1 MGQYNTAIVTQQG
14 QQILAEAVGAQQ
26 VITFTSVKTSSHSYS
41 SETDLTTLTGLQD
54 IMQSVSPSS
63 AAVTNGNIV
72 EVTARFDNAGVQ
84 NEYQI
89 QTIGLYGKT
98 QNGEETL
105 IAVVKAVTPDTM
117 PDSAYSPIAYIYN
130 IQLTIQ
136 SGESVAVTVNP
147 AGTATVQDV
156 LKLQQTIATLQQNVN
171 EQIAQLNSDL
181 NSRNDVSDLL
191 AEADMGRLG
200 KRIVMCGMNTLNTP
214 YKVGLTPGAEGV
226 AYINMTNDNYGTILF
241 ITSGG
246 DEVFCRYKNNGT
258 WSPEWSKLI
267 TSADMEDTLQIFDY
281 SGMVFDFNKY
291 DYPAGVYRL
300 GSDINIQ
307 NGPSISLAYSV
318 ILVIRYP
325 QQDTLAM
332 IGFPYKDYG
341 TIVFRQASNSGWTS
355 SGWYKIEGTKI

>member
-72 EVTARFDNAGVQ
+72 EVTARFDNTGVQ

-98 QNGEETL
+98 PNGEETL

-117 PDSAYSPIAYIYN
+117 PNSAYSPIAYIYS

-156 LKLQQTIATLQQNVN
+156 LELRQTIATLQQNVN
-171 EQIAQLNSDL
+171 EQIAQLNSDISTARYSNNL
-181 NSRNDVSDLL
+181 MSEYDVPTFVRWDS
-191 AEADMGRLG
+191 E
-200 KRIVMCGMNTLNTP
+200 TLNTP
-214 YKVGLTPGAEGV
+214 YKAGLTTA
-226 AYINMTNDNYGTILF
+226 
-241 ITSGG
+241 TSGFAF
-246 DEVFCRYKNNGT
+246 VFGQYSGWQTVVAFTTGLEMAFVHTTGNGVPSGWSAFISRNPRVIGEQFIKFDQIAIEKDTDGLYKLHFYENGT
-258 WSPEWSKLI
+258 WLGQIK
-267 TSADMEDTLQIFDY
+267 SAQVTQ
-281 SGMVFDFNKY
+281 
-291 DYPAGVYRL
+291 
-300 GSDINIQ
+300 
-307 NGPSISLAYSV
+307 
-318 ILVIRYP
+318 
-325 QQDTLAM
+325 
-332 IGFPYKDYG
+332 
-341 TIVFRQASNSGWTS
+341 
-355 SGWYKIEGTKI
+355 

>member
-72 EVTARFDNAGVQ
+72 EVTARLDNTGVQ

-171 EQIAQLNSDL
+171 EQIAQLNSDITVEILTSTDL
-181 NSRNDVSDLL
+181 NDFKSPDKPRWGYGFSLSNCPFIAGCVVEYIPYSETYGVQRVTQVQSD
-191 AEADMGRLG
+191 G
-200 KRIVMCGMNTLNTP
+200 
-214 YKVGLTPGAEGV
+214 GV
-226 AYINMTNDNYGTILF
+226 YSTARRSCD
-241 ITSGG
+241 
-246 DEVFCRYKNNGT
+246 NGT
-258 WSPEWSKLI
+258 W
-267 TSADMEDTLQIFDY
+267 
-281 SGMVFDFNKY
+281 
-291 DYPAGVYRL
+291 
-300 GSDINIQ
+300 GSW
-307 NGPSISLAYSV
+307 V
-318 ILVIRYP
+318 IDNPNTNVIRN
-325 QQDTLAM
+325 TLVYGEQYVNFNQLSIELM
-332 IGFPYKDYG
+332 SDGRYKLHFYKDG
-341 TIVFRQASNSGWTS
+341 SWIGAIMASAT
-355 SGWYKIEGTKI
+355 

>member
-72 EVTARFDNAGVQ
+72 EVTARFDNTGVQ

-156 LKLQQTIATLQQNVN
+156 LELQQTIATLQQNVN
-171 EQIAQLNSDL
+171 EQIAQLNSDMSKTVFGTYTGKPEDGIIEIPAPGIQP
-181 NSRNDVSDLL
+181 NSAIAVNGDFSAANEAYVLGVRTPNESDI
-191 AEADMGRLG
+191 MQ
-200 KRIVMCGMNTLNTP
+200 VMIS
-214 YKVGLTPGAEGV
+214 GV
-226 AYINMTNDNYGTILF
+226 AGTMRINYI
-241 ITSGG
+241 
-246 DEVFCRYKNNGT
+246 YKK
-258 WSPEWSKLI
+258 S
-267 TSADMEDTLQIFDY
+267 
-281 SGMVFDFNKY
+281 
-291 DYPAGVYRL
+291 
-300 GSDINIQ
+300 
-307 NGPSISLAYSV
+307 
-318 ILVIRYP
+318 
-325 QQDTLAM
+325 
-332 IGFPYKDYG
+332 
-341 TIVFRQASNSGWTS
+341 
-355 SGWYKIEGTKI
+355 

>member
-89 QTIGLYGKT
+89 QAIGLYGKT

-156 LKLQQTIATLQQNVN
+156 LELRQTIATLQQNVN
-171 EQIAQLNSDL
+171 EQIAQLNSDMMIK
-181 NSRNDVSDLL
+181 SVES
-191 AEADMGRLG
+191 
-200 KRIVMCGMNTLNTP
+200 TLNIEVNQGGITL
-214 YKVGLTPGAEGV
+214 YK
-226 AYINMTNDNYGTILF
+226 
-241 ITSGG
+241 SGKVVQ
-246 DEVFCRYKNNGT
+246 VFCDIAPKSNVNPLTVISSVPSGYFPNEKGFLGY
-258 WSPEWSKLI
+258 LI
-267 TSADMEDTLQIFDY
+267 NQTTGQCVPIFID
-281 SGMVFDFNKY
+281 
-291 DYPAGVYRL
+291 AGGQMRTTEIL
-300 GSDINIQ
+300 GLEQGNI
-307 NGPSISLAYSV
+307 Y
-318 ILVIRYP
+318 
-325 QQDTLAM
+325 
-332 IGFPYKDYG
+332 YG
-341 TIVFRQASNSGWTS
+341 AGCYVCQ
-355 SGWYKIEGTKI
+355 

>member
-72 EVTARFDNAGVQ
+72 EVTARFDNTGVQ

-98 QNGEETL
+98 PNGEETL
-105 IAVVKAVTPDTM
+105 IAVAKAVTPDTM
-117 PDSAYSPIAYIYN
+117 PDSAYSPIAYIYS

-156 LKLQQTIATLQQNVN
+156 LELQQTIATLQQNVN
-171 EQIAQLNSDL
+171 EQFAQLNSDMMIK
-181 NSRNDVSDLL
+181 SVES
-191 AEADMGRLG
+191 
-200 KRIVMCGMNTLNTP
+200 TLNIEVNQGGITL
-214 YKVGLTPGAEGV
+214 YK
-226 AYINMTNDNYGTILF
+226 
-241 ITSGG
+241 SGKVVQ
-246 DEVFCRYKNNGT
+246 VFCDIAPKSNVNPLTVISSVPSGYFPNEKGFLGY
-258 WSPEWSKLI
+258 LI
-267 TSADMEDTLQIFDY
+267 NQTTGQCVPIFID
-281 SGMVFDFNKY
+281 
-291 DYPAGVYRL
+291 AGGQMRTTEIL
-300 GSDINIQ
+300 GLEQGNI
-307 NGPSISLAYSV
+307 Y
-318 ILVIRYP
+318 
-325 QQDTLAM
+325 
-332 IGFPYKDYG
+332 YG
-341 TIVFRQASNSGWTS
+341 AGCYVCQ
-355 SGWYKIEGTKI
+355 

>member
-41 SETDLTTLTGLQD
+41 SETDLTTLAGLQD

-72 EVTARFDNAGVQ
+72 EVTARFDNTGVQ

-156 LKLQQTIATLQQNVN
+156 LELQQTIATLQQNVN
-171 EQIAQLNSDL
+171 EQIAQLNSDFQ
-181 NSRNDVSDLL
+181 NCYQFSGGTSIPEN
-191 AEADMGRLG
+191 ADMKSSQYLIPGNYYCGSNITAVTLSNCPFDSAFLLKVEWSLGVNAQYIRQTFKQYDNNKIISRVYFVNESKWQDETQYITNADLEFHEATKITLGRY
-200 KRIVMCGMNTLNTP
+200 NS
-214 YKVGLTPGAEGV
+214 
-226 AYINMTNDNYGTILF
+226 YGT
-241 ITSGG
+241 T
-246 DEVFCRYKNNGT
+246 V
-258 WSPEWSKLI
+258 
-267 TSADMEDTLQIFDY
+267 
-281 SGMVFDFNKY
+281 
-291 DYPAGVYRL
+291 
-300 GSDINIQ
+300 INIDSTDGEEYQ
-307 NGPSISLAYSV
+307 LVASDQDLKYQKKIKNGSGFNTIWSIT
-318 ILVIRYP
+318 P
-325 QQDTLAM
+325 
-332 IGFPYKDYG
+332 
-341 TIVFRQASNSGWTS
+341 
-355 SGWYKIEGTKI
+355 

>member
-156 LKLQQTIATLQQNVN
+156 LELQQTIATLQQNVN
-171 EQIAQLNSDL
+171 EQIAQLNSD
-181 NSRNDVSDLL
+181 
-191 AEADMGRLG
+191 
-200 KRIVMCGMNTLNTP
+200 
-214 YKVGLTPGAEGV
+214 
-226 AYINMTNDNYGTILF
+226 
-241 ITSGG
+241 
-246 DEVFCRYKNNGT
+246 
-258 WSPEWSKLI
+258 
-267 TSADMEDTLQIFDY
+267 
-281 SGMVFDFNKY
+281 
-291 DYPAGVYRL
+291 
-300 GSDINIQ
+300 IQ
-307 NGPSISLAYSV
+307 ERV
-318 ILVIRYP
+318 
-325 QQDTLAM
+325 
-332 IGFPYKDYG
+332 
-341 TIVFRQASNSGWTS
+341 VFRQNNKDINVSVNANNDNRVYINASYNSEQFQLIFDFVDHVFRFANNHSGTWDDICLNESGIQRLAGAIRVFSGNSLDTNITPGVYAVDSSVSNLPISTYGLMIVIKYLNSNWIFNFFIPTDLTRLYINFYNGYGSAGWSGWKHVDFIAS
-355 SGWYKIEGTKI
+355 

>member
-72 EVTARFDNAGVQ
+72 EVTARFDNTGVQ

-98 QNGEETL
+98 PNGEETL

-117 PDSAYSPIAYIYN
+117 PNSAYSPIAYIYS

-156 LKLQQTIATLQQNVN
+156 LELQQTIATLQQNVN
-171 EQIAQLNSDL
+171 EQIAQLNSDIAKIS
-181 NSRNDVSDLL
+181 NMAYANKITDCNNATENNVVY
-191 AEADMGRLG
+191 AAYADAVNRPL
-200 KRIVMCGMNTLNTP
+200 
-214 YKVGLTPGAEGV
+214 
-226 AYINMTNDNYGTILF
+226 TNDSYFTVWAYTWDQQNTVQF
-241 ITSGG
+241 AC
-246 DEVFCRYKNNGT
+246 VFATTQIYRRYKNNNV
-258 WSPEWSKLI
+258 WSAWE
-267 TSADMEDTLQIFDY
+267 
-281 SGMVFDFNKY
+281 
-291 DYPAGVYRL
+291 
-300 GSDINIQ
+300 
-307 NGPSISLAYSV
+307 GP
-318 ILVIRYP
+318 R
-325 QQDTLAM
+325 
-332 IGFPYKDYG
+332 
-341 TIVFRQASNSGWTS
+341 
-355 SGWYKIEGTKI
+355 

>member
-72 EVTARFDNAGVQ
+72 EVTARFDNTGVQ

-98 QNGEETL
+98 PNGEETL

-117 PDSAYSPIAYIYN
+117 PDSAYSPIAYIYS

-156 LKLQQTIATLQQNVN
+156 LELRQTIATLQQNVN
-171 EQIAQLNSDL
+171 KQIAQLNSDMSKIIIGTYTGKPEDGIIEIPAPGIQP
-181 NSRNDVSDLL
+181 NTAIAINGDYNAAS
-191 AEADMGRLG
+191 EAYVLG
-200 KRIVMCGMNTLNTP
+200 VRTPNEGNTLQVMVSGIAGTMRIN
-214 YKVGLTPGAEGV
+214 
-226 AYINMTNDNYGTILF
+226 YI
-241 ITSGG
+241 
-246 DEVFCRYKNNGT
+246 
-258 WSPEWSKLI
+258 
-267 TSADMEDTLQIFDY
+267 
-281 SGMVFDFNKY
+281 
-291 DYPAGVYRL
+291 YRK
-300 GSDINIQ
+300 S
-307 NGPSISLAYSV
+307 
-318 ILVIRYP
+318 
-325 QQDTLAM
+325 
-332 IGFPYKDYG
+332 
-341 TIVFRQASNSGWTS
+341 
-355 SGWYKIEGTKI
+355 

>member
-26 VITFTSVKTSSHSYS
+26 VITFTSVKTSSYSYS

-72 EVTARFDNAGVQ
+72 EVTARFDNTGVQ

-98 QNGEETL
+98 PNGEETL

-156 LKLQQTIATLQQNVN
+156 LELRQTIATLQQNVN
-171 EQIAQLNSDL
+171 EQIAQLNSDITWKL
-181 NSRNDVSDLL
+181 NS
-191 AEADMGRLG
+191 
-200 KRIVMCGMNTLNTP
+200 NTLGDGSVDFTNIEYNELSIEVFDHVLNTIYQQVIP
-214 YKVGLTPGAEGV
+214 RSQLPEVGGYLYISGYYSTSASQASMRCIVSKTNIKVDEY
-226 AYINMTNDNYGTILF
+226 YINGAASANN
-241 ITSGG
+241 IT
-246 DEVFCRYKNNGT
+246 
-258 WSPEWSKLI
+258 L
-267 TSADMEDTLQIFDY
+267 
-281 SGMVFDFNKY
+281 
-291 DYPAGVYRL
+291 GVWYR
-300 GSDINIQ
+300 
-307 NGPSISLAYSV
+307 
-318 ILVIRYP
+318 
-325 QQDTLAM
+325 
-332 IGFPYKDYG
+332 
-341 TIVFRQASNSGWTS
+341 
-355 SGWYKIEGTKI
+355 

>member
-72 EVTARFDNAGVQ
+72 EVTARFDNTGVQ

-98 QNGEETL
+98 PNGEETL

-117 PDSAYSPIAYIYN
+117 PNSAYSPIAYIYS

-156 LKLQQTIATLQQNVN
+156 LELQQTIATLQQNVN
-171 EQIAQLNSDL
+171 EQIAQLNSDISAFKSTEMQL
-181 NSRNDVSDLL
+181 SEIDNISQNGFYKLINSPNLLIHIRWDTNYMAQLMFPYGNTQIARFRNKYAGTWGDWWDLKSLSNLFTVQPFFGSYVYNGVSTQEVTVPENRLTGNQWKIIATCQDAGAAIHRVSDVVP
-191 AEADMGRLG
+191 GSF
-200 KRIVMCGMNTLNTP
+200 
-214 YKVGLTPGAEGV
+214 KVDLESAV
-226 AYINMTNDNYGTILF
+226 
-241 ITSGG
+241 
-246 DEVFCRYKNNGT
+246 
-258 WSPEWSKLI
+258 
-267 TSADMEDTLQIFDY
+267 TSARINY
-281 SGMVFDFNKY
+281 CAFN
-291 DYPAGVYRL
+291 
-300 GSDINIQ
+300 
-307 NGPSISLAYSV
+307 LA
-318 ILVIRYP
+318 
-325 QQDTLAM
+325 
-332 IGFPYKDYG
+332 
-341 TIVFRQASNSGWTS
+341 
-355 SGWYKIEGTKI
+355 

>member
-72 EVTARFDNAGVQ
+72 EVTARFDNTGVQ

-98 QNGEETL
+98 PNGEETL

-117 PDSAYSPIAYIYN
+117 PDSAYSPIAYIYS

-156 LKLQQTIATLQQNVN
+156 LELRQTIATLQQNVN
-171 EQIAQLNSDL
+171 EQIAQLNSDMTQML
-181 NSRNDVSDLL
+181 TISVP
-191 AEADMGRLG
+191 AETTYTLSEAESSKLKNNRV
-200 KRIVMCGMNTLNTP
+200 VMIIAGDD
-214 YKVGLTPGAEGV
+214 KF
-226 AYINMTNDNYGTILF
+226 ILF
-241 ITSGG
+241 AFKWSNTNYNKMYNTTGSYISVDANSNARLSIT
-246 DEVFCRYKNNGT
+246 NN
-258 WSPEWSKLI
+258 
-267 TSADMEDTLQIFDY
+267 DTEY
-281 SGMVFDFNKY
+281 
-291 DYPAGVYRL
+291 ARTVYIL
-300 GSDINIQ
+300 
-307 NGPSISLAYSV
+307 SL
-318 ILVIRYP
+318 
-325 QQDTLAM
+325 
-332 IGFPYKDYG
+332 
-341 TIVFRQASNSGWTS
+341 
-355 SGWYKIEGTKI
+355 

>member
-72 EVTARFDNAGVQ
+72 EVTARFDNTGVQ

-98 QNGEETL
+98 PNGEETL

-117 PDSAYSPIAYIYN
+117 PNSAYSPIAYIYS

-156 LKLQQTIATLQQNVN
+156 FELQQTIATLQQNVN

-181 NSRNDVSDLL
+181 QIKTYDSPSDLGL
-191 AEADMGRLG
+191 QAGRNLHIVDVFKAMPANSIFQCTCEAEATFSISDYPVSQTGSVIGFGVITINKGQGNRNSIIFSQSLSAGTHDLWINSFTYTSDECALSSWNKVTTNADMSNKARGYIDLSGSFIGFSVGDYNPSILINPAENYIRLQFTG
-200 KRIVMCGMNTLNTP
+200 SDNQPHI
-214 YKVGLTPGAEGV
+214 YDYILTP
-226 AYINMTNDNYGTILF
+226 
-241 ITSGG
+241 
-246 DEVFCRYKNNGT
+246 K
-258 WSPEWSKLI
+258 
-267 TSADMEDTLQIFDY
+267 
-281 SGMVFDFNKY
+281 
-291 DYPAGVYRL
+291 
-300 GSDINIQ
+300 
-307 NGPSISLAYSV
+307 
-318 ILVIRYP
+318 
-325 QQDTLAM
+325 
-332 IGFPYKDYG
+332 
-341 TIVFRQASNSGWTS
+341 
-355 SGWYKIEGTKI
+355 

>member
-72 EVTARFDNAGVQ
+72 EVTARFDNTGVQ

-98 QNGEETL
+98 PNGEETL

-117 PDSAYSPIAYIYN
+117 PDSAYSPIAYIYS

-156 LKLQQTIATLQQNVN
+156 LELRQTIATLQQNVN
-171 EQIAQLNSDL
+171 EQIAQLNSDMSNILSKQNVISDCNAITHTCLGSFRSETL
-181 NSRNDVSDLL
+181 NIPSSGAYGMIFAYL
-191 AEADMGRLG
+191 AENGAWHFQ
-200 KRIVMCGMNTLNTP
+200 IAISTENTIWERSN
-214 YKVGLTPGAEGV
+214 
-226 AYINMTNDNYGTILF
+226 I
-241 ITSGG
+241 
-246 DEVFCRYKNNGT
+246 NNGGWST
-258 WSPEWSKLI
+258 WKQIS
-267 TSADMEDTLQIFDY
+267 TL
-281 SGMVFDFNKY
+281 
-291 DYPAGVYRL
+291 
-300 GSDINIQ
+300 
-307 NGPSISLAYSV
+307 
-318 ILVIRYP
+318 
-325 QQDTLAM
+325 
-332 IGFPYKDYG
+332 
-341 TIVFRQASNSGWTS
+341 
-355 SGWYKIEGTKI
+355 

>member
-72 EVTARFDNAGVQ
+72 EVTARFDNTGVQ

-98 QNGEETL
+98 PNGEETL

-117 PDSAYSPIAYIYN
+117 PDSAYSPIAYIYS

-156 LKLQQTIATLQQNVN
+156 LELQQTIATLQQNVN
-171 EQIAQLNSDL
+171 EQIAQLNSDISNKAIGYIDL
-181 NSRNDVSDLL
+181 SGSFIGFSVGDYNPSILINPAENYIRLQFIGSDNQPHIY
-191 AEADMGRLG
+191 DY
-200 KRIVMCGMNTLNTP
+200 T
-214 YKVGLTPGAEGV
+214 LTP
-226 AYINMTNDNYGTILF
+226 
-241 ITSGG
+241 
-246 DEVFCRYKNNGT
+246 K
-258 WSPEWSKLI
+258 
-267 TSADMEDTLQIFDY
+267 
-281 SGMVFDFNKY
+281 
-291 DYPAGVYRL
+291 
-300 GSDINIQ
+300 
-307 NGPSISLAYSV
+307 
-318 ILVIRYP
+318 
-325 QQDTLAM
+325 
-332 IGFPYKDYG
+332 
-341 TIVFRQASNSGWTS
+341 
-355 SGWYKIEGTKI
+355 

>member
-72 EVTARFDNAGVQ
+72 EVTARFDNTGVQ

-98 QNGEETL
+98 PNGEETL

-117 PDSAYSPIAYIYN
+117 PDSAYSPIAYIYS

-156 LKLQQTIATLQQNVN
+156 LELQQTIATLQQNVN
-171 EQIAQLNSDL
+171 EQIAQLNSDFQIKSVEL
-181 NSRNDVSDLL
+181 
-191 AEADMGRLG
+191 
-200 KRIVMCGMNTLNTP
+200 TLNTEVNQGGITL
-214 YKVGLTPGAEGV
+214 YKSGKIVQVFCDIAPKSNVNPLTVISSVPSGYFPNAKGFLG
-226 AYINMTNDNYGTILF
+226 YLINQTTGQCVPIF
-241 ITSGG
+241 IDSGG
-246 DEVFCRYKNNGT
+246 QMRTTE
-258 WSPEWSKLI
+258 I
-267 TSADMEDTLQIFDY
+267 
-281 SGMVFDFNKY
+281 SGLDQGNIY
-291 DYPAGVYRL
+291 YGAGCYVC
-300 GSDINIQ
+300 Q
-307 NGPSISLAYSV
+307 
-318 ILVIRYP
+318 
-325 QQDTLAM
+325 
-332 IGFPYKDYG
+332 
-341 TIVFRQASNSGWTS
+341 
-355 SGWYKIEGTKI
+355 

>member
-72 EVTARFDNAGVQ
+72 EVTARFDNTGVQ

-98 QNGEETL
+98 PNGEETL

-117 PDSAYSPIAYIYN
+117 PNSAYSPIAYIYS

-156 LKLQQTIATLQQNVN
+156 LELQQTIATLQQNVN
-171 EQIAQLNSDL
+171 EQIAQLNSELVYSIPPSDFIGPGVSKEYGEITINTCGKIAFCYINALLTDYSKGSSINVADL
-181 NSRNDVSDLL
+181 PENLTPAFQVTGTANLQSGDNVSILSGT
-191 AEADMGRLG
+191 A
-200 KRIVMCGMNTLNTP
+200 RIV
-214 YKVGLTPGAEGV
+214 
-226 AYINMTNDNYGTILF
+226 IGTDKKI
-241 ITSGG
+241 
-246 DEVFCRYKNNGT
+246 
-258 WSPEWSKLI
+258 
-267 TSADMEDTLQIFDY
+267 
-281 SGMVFDFNKY
+281 
-291 DYPAGVYRL
+291 
-300 GSDINIQ
+300 
-307 NGPSISLAYSV
+307 
-318 ILVIRYP
+318 
-325 QQDTLAM
+325 
-332 IGFPYKDYG
+332 
-341 TIVFRQASNSGWTS
+341 WTS
-355 SGWYKIEGTKI
+355 CNDQEGDFYVRATLVFAI

>member
-72 EVTARFDNAGVQ
+72 EVTARFDNTGVQ

-98 QNGEETL
+98 PNGEETL
-105 IAVVKAVTPDTM
+105 ISVVKAVTPDTM
-117 PDSAYSPIAYIYN
+117 PNSAYSPIAYIYS

-156 LKLQQTIATLQQNVN
+156 LELQQTIATLQQSVN
-171 EQIAQLNSDL
+171 EQIAQLNSDMMIKSVESTL
-181 NSRNDVSDLL
+181 NIEVNQGGITLYKS
-191 AEADMGRLG
+191 G
-200 KRIVMCGMNTLNTP
+200 KVVQVFCDIAPKSNVNTLTVISSVPSGYFPNEKGFLGYLINQTTGQCVP
-214 YKVGLTPGAEGV
+214 IFIDAGGQMRTTEILGLEQGNIYYGAGCYV
-226 AYINMTNDNYGTILF
+226 
-241 ITSGG
+241 
-246 DEVFCRYKNNGT
+246 C
-258 WSPEWSKLI
+258 
-267 TSADMEDTLQIFDY
+267 Q
-281 SGMVFDFNKY
+281 
-291 DYPAGVYRL
+291 
-300 GSDINIQ
+300 
-307 NGPSISLAYSV
+307 
-318 ILVIRYP
+318 
-325 QQDTLAM
+325 
-332 IGFPYKDYG
+332 
-341 TIVFRQASNSGWTS
+341 
-355 SGWYKIEGTKI
+355 

>member
-84 NEYQI
+84 NEYQV

-117 PDSAYSPIAYIYN
+117 PDSAYSPIAYIYS

-156 LKLQQTIATLQQNVN
+156 LELQQTIATLQQNVN
-171 EQIAQLNSDL
+171 EQIAQLNSDITVEVL
-181 NSRNDVSDLL
+181 NNSDLNNFKSPDKPRWGYGYGL
-191 AEADMGRLG
+191 SNCPFTSGCTVEY
-200 KRIVMCGMNTLNTP
+200 IP
-214 YKVGLTPGAEGV
+214 YSA
-226 AYINMTNDNYGTILF
+226 NYGVQRVTQIQS
-241 ITSGG
+241 TEGAYSSARRSC
-246 DEVFCRYKNNGT
+246 DNGT
-258 WSPEWSKLI
+258 WSSWIIDNPNTNVVRNTLVYGDQFIHFNQLSIELMSDGRYKLHFYI
-267 TSADMEDTLQIFDY
+267 DGTW
-281 SGMVFDFNKY
+281 
-291 DYPAGVYRL
+291 
-300 GSDINIQ
+300 
-307 NGPSISLAYSV
+307 
-318 ILVIRYP
+318 
-325 QQDTLAM
+325 
-332 IGFPYKDYG
+332 IGA
-341 TIVFRQASNSGWTS
+341 IMASST
-355 SGWYKIEGTKI
+355 

>member
-26 VITFTSVKTSSHSYS
+26 VITFTSVKTSSHSYP

-72 EVTARFDNAGVQ
+72 EVTARFDNTGVQ

-156 LKLQQTIATLQQNVN
+156 LELQQTIATLQQNVN
-171 EQIAQLNSDL
+171 EQIAQLNSDMQNKAIGYL
-181 NSRNDVSDLL
+181 DIQGSNKFVGFAVGKYNPSILINPVEKFLRLQFTDNDNQSKIYDYQLIGNADFTQYAFEKTNVSIPASGD
-191 AEADMGRLG
+191 
-200 KRIVMCGMNTLNTP
+200 ITLNFDISRSG
-214 YKVGLTPGAEGV
+214 YRAIGV
-226 AYINMTNDNYGTILF
+226 
-241 ITSGG
+241 
-246 DEVFCRYKNNGT
+246 
-258 WSPEWSKLI
+258 
-267 TSADMEDTLQIFDY
+267 
-281 SGMVFDFNKY
+281 
-291 DYPAGVYRL
+291 
-300 GSDINIQ
+300 
-307 NGPSISLAYSV
+307 
-318 ILVIRYP
+318 
-325 QQDTLAM
+325 
-332 IGFPYKDYG
+332 IGF
-341 TIVFRQASNSGWTS
+341 ASSSSYAAFSRVQTTFSENKVNVTLRNTS
-355 SGWYKIEGTKI
+355 SNQITTIARIQVLYVPA

>member
-72 EVTARFDNAGVQ
+72 EVTARFDNTGVQ

-98 QNGEETL
+98 PNGEETL

-117 PDSAYSPIAYIYN
+117 PNSAYSPIAYIYS

-156 LKLQQTIATLQQNVN
+156 LELQQTIATLQQNVN
-171 EQIAQLNSDL
+171 EQIAQLNSDMMIK
-181 NSRNDVSDLL
+181 SVES
-191 AEADMGRLG
+191 
-200 KRIVMCGMNTLNTP
+200 TLNIEVNQGGITL
-214 YKVGLTPGAEGV
+214 YK
-226 AYINMTNDNYGTILF
+226 
-241 ITSGG
+241 SGKVVQ
-246 DEVFCRYKNNGT
+246 VFCDIAPKSNVNPLTVISSVPSGYFPNEKGFLGY
-258 WSPEWSKLI
+258 LI
-267 TSADMEDTLQIFDY
+267 NQTTGQCVPIFID
-281 SGMVFDFNKY
+281 
-291 DYPAGVYRL
+291 AGGQMRTTEIL
-300 GSDINIQ
+300 GLEQGNI
-307 NGPSISLAYSV
+307 Y
-318 ILVIRYP
+318 
-325 QQDTLAM
+325 
-332 IGFPYKDYG
+332 YG
-341 TIVFRQASNSGWTS
+341 AGCYVCQ
-355 SGWYKIEGTKI
+355 

>member
-156 LKLQQTIATLQQNVN
+156 LELRQTIATLQQNVN
-171 EQIAQLNSDL
+171 EQIAQLNSDMSKIVFGTYTGKPEDGIIEIPAPGIQP
-181 NSRNDVSDLL
+181 NSAIAVNGDYAAANSTYVLGVRTPSDNNVLQ
-191 AEADMGRLG
+191 
-200 KRIVMCGMNTLNTP
+200 VM
-214 YKVGLTPGAEGV
+214 VEG
-226 AYINMTNDNYGTILF
+226 
-241 ITSGG
+241 TSGTM
-246 DEVFCRYKNNGT
+246 RINYIYKK
-258 WSPEWSKLI
+258 S
-267 TSADMEDTLQIFDY
+267 
-281 SGMVFDFNKY
+281 
-291 DYPAGVYRL
+291 
-300 GSDINIQ
+300 
-307 NGPSISLAYSV
+307 
-318 ILVIRYP
+318 
-325 QQDTLAM
+325 
-332 IGFPYKDYG
+332 
-341 TIVFRQASNSGWTS
+341 
-355 SGWYKIEGTKI
+355 